1 MGGNAHYWPNNLEF
15 NIAQD
20 VAAARVV
27 FGSKVPLVQIPCM
40 GVASTFRVSGPEL
53 EHYLKG
59 KNPLCDYLVQVTQT
73 QALQDGGKCHMEQ
86 TDLGCYS
93 GGLAYGGK
101 L

>member
-1 MGGNAHYWPNNLEF
+1 
-15 NIAQD
+15 
-20 VAAARVV
+20 
-27 FGSKVPLVQIPCM
+27 M

-93 GGLAYGGK
+93 VCLAYGGK
-101 L
+101 ALRRIHLAASPVPEYDHRMPLIQPDAFE